1 MNRSKLT
8 TAQMMERV
16 GFEIGVS
23 DWILVEQSLINQFS
37 ESTKDHDWLHID
49 PERAKDEG
57 PYGGPVAF
65 GFWTLGMLTHC
76 SHQIGMWPSDVAY
89 GINYGLD
96 RVRWI
101 QPVPIGSQIRMRSS
115 LTSLNK
121 RDDRRFLIK
130 TRNTM
135 EIDGQARPA
144 MVANWLGLFVLKP
157 S

>member
-1 MNRSKLT
+1 
-8 TAQMMERV
+8 
-16 GFEIGVS
+16 
-23 DWILVEQSLINQFS
+23 
-37 ESTKDHDWLHID
+37 
-49 PERAKDEG
+49 
-57 PYGGPVAF
+57 
-65 GFWTLGMLTHC
+65 MLTHC